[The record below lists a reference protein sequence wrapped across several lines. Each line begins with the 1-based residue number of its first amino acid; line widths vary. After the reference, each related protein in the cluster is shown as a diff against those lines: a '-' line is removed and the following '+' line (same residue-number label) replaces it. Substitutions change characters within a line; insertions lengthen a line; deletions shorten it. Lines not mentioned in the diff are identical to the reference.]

1 MQCRNETI
9 WMSFSGIGYP
19 PPHEPILDGGEGTPE
34 HIIIG
39 PEMPPRTEDKKLD
52 SVDSSLWWCEE
63 CIFVQ
68 SRVLWNPS
76 LNCSAQNAKPRGV
89 PSKSV

>member
-1 MQCRNETI
+1 
-9 WMSFSGIGYP
+9 MSFSGIGYP

-52 SVDSSLWWCEE
+52 SVDSSL
-63 CIFVQ
+63 
-68 SRVLWNPS
+68 
-76 LNCSAQNAKPRGV
+76 
-89 PSKSV
+89 